1 MIYKTRDRRVA
12 LNGIL
17 SELQIP
23 HQSPQT
29 QHNRSLN
36 HPATSEPSS
45 LQGVHIMAE
54 STSQVQQPA
63 ASPSPPPPAP
73 IPQTPGPRA
82 SRLHQVFDQAL
93 ARTLR
98 ANSYQNFASCFPTP
112 ARHVPASLEGVW
124 RQLNAKLEANAKAE
138 FEDIVA
144 ERDAIPHLNEL
155 DRLVN
160 DAKARKEQEAE
171 HSEPQEHVVYVE
183 CVLNLDCYLCFI
195 WAWKLICRNCL
206 ARIHS
211 VQKICTKRIS
221 RHSSKKRSQHS
232 TTGFRLRMRKMQN
245 SRRQFRRKDSRL
257 SNCYHILDW
266 LFRILKVLPLQ
277 PRSSAMSII
286 FVRTPCKWTK
296 KRVLVLL
303 CEIIVISGFCS

>member
-1 MIYKTRDRRVA
+1 MGFCPTKA
-12 LNGIL
+12 
-17 SELQIP
+17 QIP
-23 HQSPQT
+23 HPNSLLERSTSRISSTPSLRQAFSP
-29 QHNRSLN
+29 
-36 HPATSEPSS
+36 
-45 LQGVHIMAE
+45 LQGAFIMAE
-54 STSQVQQPA
+54 STSQQAQQSA

-160 DAKARKEQEAE
+160 DAKVRKEQEAQ
-171 HSEPQEHVVYVE
+171 HTEPQEHVVPHTLGAEDLYKAHITPFLQE
-183 CVLNLDCYLCFI
+183 AQSTLNTRLE
-195 WAWKLICRNCL
+195 ATNAENAEL
-206 ARIHS
+206 AQT
-211 VQKICTKRIS
+211 VQAQRLEIEQLLSHLGLVVSDIEGAAAAATQF
-221 RHSSKKRSQHS
+221 SQDHHI
-232 TTGFRLRMRKMQN
+232 
-245 SRRQFRRKDSRL
+245 RQDAVQMDREAKARPEL
-257 SNCYHILDW
+257 
-266 LFRILKVLPLQ
+266 
-277 PRSSAMSII
+277 
-286 FVRTPCKWTK
+286 
-296 KRVLVLL
+296 
-303 CEIIVISGFCS
+303 